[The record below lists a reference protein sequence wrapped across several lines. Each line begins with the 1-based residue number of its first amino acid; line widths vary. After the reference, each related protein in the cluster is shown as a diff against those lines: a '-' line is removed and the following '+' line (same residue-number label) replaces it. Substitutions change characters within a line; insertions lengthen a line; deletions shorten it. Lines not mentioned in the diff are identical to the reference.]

1 MRIKSQTDVITN
13 SSTEVFILRHPEENY
28 EEINKLLQSQG
39 FKGDVSKFTKE
50 IWESRED
57 SDYRL
62 ESLNGFFPDRESKN
76 RAYYYLYK
84 DYIFHPKSEVP
95 EKVFLGDSEYLVYPD
110 LDVKG
115 EGELREKLI
124 KDILIPYYKQELKNN
139 SNSDHLISNFKKF
152 LEDPVENFSYCPGD
166 IMTFRYREE
175 FQKWIDENID
185 LFPDYNLL
193 LKMYDQNDI
202 SEFFGTWIDFFD
214 DDEVDFDEYAGKLD
228 ENLDYMFFR
237 LS

>member
-1 MRIKSQTDVITN
+1 MRIKSKTDVITN
-13 SSTEVFILRHPEENY
+13 SSTEVFILRHPEKNY
-28 EEINKLLQSQG
+28 EEINKLLHSQG

-50 IWESRED
+50 IWESRKD

-62 ESLNGFFPDRESKN
+62 ESLNYFFPDRESKN

-84 DYIFHPKSEVP
+84 DYIFHPKSETP
-95 EKVFLGDSEYLVYPD
+95 EKVFWGDSEHLVYPD

-139 SNSDHLISNFKKF
+139 SNSDYLISNFKKF

-202 SEFFGTWIDFFD
+202 SEFFGTWIDFFE
-214 DDEVDFDEYAGKLD
+214 DDEIDFDEYAGNLD
-228 ENLDYMFFR
+228 ENLDYMFYK

>member
-1 MRIKSQTDVITN
+1 MRIKSKTDVITN

-28 EEINKLLQSQG
+28 EEINKLLHSQG

-62 ESLNGFFPDRESKN
+62 ESLNYFFPDRESKN

-84 DYIFHPKSEVP
+84 DYIFHPKSETP
-95 EKVFLGDSEYLVYPD
+95 EKVFLGDSEHLVYPD

-115 EGELREKLI
+115 EGELREKLT
-124 KDILIPYYKQELKNN
+124 KEILIPYCKQELKDN

-152 LEDPVENFSYCPGD
+152 LEDPVENFSYYPGA
-166 IMTFRYREE
+166 IIAFRCREE

-202 SEFFGTWIDFFD
+202 SEFFGTWIDFFE
-214 DDEVDFDEYAGKLD
+214 DDEIDFDEYAGNLD
-228 ENLDYMFFR
+228 ENLDYIFYR

>member
-1 MRIKSQTDVITN
+1 MKIKSQTDVITN

-50 IWESRED
+50 IWQGRKD

-76 RAYYYLYK
+76 RAYYRLYK
-84 DYIFHPKSEVP
+84 DYIFHPKSEIP
-95 EKVFLGDSEYLVYPD
+95 EKVFWGYLVYPD

-115 EGELREKLI
+115 EGKLREKLT
-124 KDILIPYYKQELKNN
+124 KDILIPYCKKELKDN
-139 SNSDHLISNFKKF
+139 SNSDHLIRNFKKF
-152 LEDPVENFSYCPGD
+152 LEDPVENFSYCPGA
-166 IMTFRYREE
+166 IMAFRYREE
-175 FQKWIDENID
+175 FNIWIDENID

-193 LKMYDQNDI
+193 LKMYGRNDI
-202 SEFFGTWIDFFD
+202 SEFFGTWINFFE
-214 DDEVDFDEYAGKLD
+214 DDEVDFDEYAGNLD
-228 ENLDYMFFR
+228 ENLDYMFYR